1 MHAPFGK
8 IGSDGNGTKS
18 VKELKIYNIIY
29 IPTQYIKGEKVMT
42 DNERDQEIVRLFK
55 EGKNRKEIAEE
66 TGREYSSLCRRMR
79 KLGLGVSANTEQK
92 RRCTGCRKLIPDN
105 SYKFCPYCGAD
116 IQTEEDKAIKSLTEL
131 YQYGSF
137 IPSDAREK
145 FRESIQF
152 ACKVLQKGKK

>member
-1 MHAPFGK
+1 
-8 IGSDGNGTKS
+8 
-18 VKELKIYNIIY
+18 
-29 IPTQYIKGEKVMT
+29 MT
-42 DNERDQEIVRLFK
+42 VNERDQELVRLFK
-55 EGKNRKEIAEE
+55 EGKNRKEISEE

-79 KLGLGVSANTEQK
+79 KLGLGVYANTEQK

-116 IQTEEDKAIKSLTEL
+116 IQTEEDKAITALTEL

-152 ACKVLQKGKK
+152 ACKVLQKGKKNDYTR

>member
-1 MHAPFGK
+1 
-8 IGSDGNGTKS
+8 
-18 VKELKIYNIIY
+18 
-29 IPTQYIKGEKVMT
+29 MT
-42 DNERDQEIVRLFK
+42 DNERDQELVRLFK

-79 KLGLGVSANTEQK
+79 KLGLGIYANTEQK
-92 RRCTGCRKLIPDN
+92 RRCTGCRKLISDN

-116 IQTEEDKAIKSLTEL
+116 IQTEEDKAITALTEL

-152 ACKVLQKGKK
+152 ACKVLQKGRETE